1 MIGHHGLVALLE
13 LDLGRLVR
21 LHPELGDHLG
31 QGHLHLGHGEPLP
44 CGRNM
49 KLDQGA
55 LGMSDPCGP
64 LQLALKPNSVPRIN
78 YLLPTFTFVL
88 IDVLSLVKW

>member
-13 LDLGRLVR
+13 LDLGGLVR

-44 CGRNM
+44 CGCEIHTVNTSLSG
-49 KLDQGA
+49 KEVQVDTNAGA
-55 LGMSDPCGP
+55 RASAKG
-64 LQLALKPNSVPRIN
+64 QPRVGN
-78 YLLPTFTFVL
+78 YLVSVL
-88 IDVLSLVKW
+88 FQEPEY

>member
-13 LDLGRLVR
+13 LDLGRLVS

-49 KLDQGA
+49 KTYLSEKTFKLIPMQA
-55 LGMSDPCGP
+55 RGP
-64 LQLALKPNSVPRIN
+64 APNGSHE
-78 YLLPTFTFVL
+78 
-88 IDVLSLVKW
+88 

>member
-44 CGRNM
+44 CGRNYM
-49 KLDQGA
+49 KTSLSGKEVQVDTNAGA
-55 LGMSDPCGP
+55 RASAKGQP
-64 LQLALKPNSVPRIN
+64 
-78 YLLPTFTFVL
+78 
-88 IDVLSLVKW
+88 